1 MTTTAPTGAGAPTS
15 ASPPST
21 SLPDRPP
28 LRDRLPFR
36 DKSAAGRSNG
46 LLFVLP
52 FLVLFGLFLVWPVF
66 HGLWMS
72 LTDSSLA
79 LRDTSFVGFAN
90 YAEAFGD
97 PDVWRSL
104 GNTVF
109 FTLISCVPLVLGSLA
124 MALLVHS
131 GLAGQ
136 WVWRLA
142 FFAPYLLP
150 VTVVTAIWLWLYQ
163 PDVGFGNQLL
173 GALGMEPVG
182 WLSDESVAMWSVA
195 ALTVWWTVGF
205 NFLLY
210 LAALQSLP
218 EALDEAAA
226 IDGAGAWRRLWS
238 ITLPQLRRTTVMVA
252 MLQVL
257 ASLKVFD
264 QIYILTKGGPNGS
277 TRPILEYVYDVGF
290 SGYRLG
296 YASAVSYVFFA
307 LVIVISVAQLR
318 FFRQED

>member
-1 MTTTAPTGAGAPTS
+1 MTTTAPTAPTGG
-15 ASPPST
+15 AAPTGTPPST
-21 SLPDRPP
+21 TPRG
-28 LRDRLPFR
+28 RGPFR
-36 DKSAAGRSNG
+36 KKGTAGGSSG

-52 FLVLFGLFLVWPVF
+52 FLVFFGLFLVWPVA

-79 LRDTSFVGFAN
+79 LRDTAFVGFAN

-97 PDVWRSL
+97 PDVWSSL

-109 FTLISCVPLVLGSLA
+109 FTLITCVPLVLLALA

-136 WVWRLA
+136 WAWRLA

-150 VTVVTAIWLWLYQ
+150 VTVVTLIWAWLYQ
-163 PDVGFGNQLL
+163 PELGFGNQLL
-173 GALGMEPVG
+173 AALGMEPVG
-182 WLSDESVAMWSVA
+182 WLSDESVAMWSIA
-195 ALTVWWTVGF
+195 ALTVWWTIGF

-218 EALDEAAA
+218 EALDEAAVL
-226 IDGAGAWRRLWS
+226 DGAGAWRRLWS
-238 ITLPQLRRTTVMVA
+238 ITLPQLRHTTVLVA

-264 QIYILTKGGPNGS
+264 QIYILTKGGPNGT

-290 SGYRLG
+290 TGYRLG

-307 LVIVISVAQLR
+307 LVIVISIAQLR
-318 FFRQED
+318 FFRTED

>member
-1 MTTTAPTGAGAPTS
+1 MTTTAPAGAP
-15 ASPPST
+15 APPHPHPSET
-21 SLPDRPP
+21 PPAPRRRLSL
-28 LRDRLPFR
+28 
-36 DKSAAGRSNG
+36 SGG
-46 LLFVLP
+46 GGLFVLP
-52 FLVLFGLFLVWPVF
+52 FMVFFGLFLVWPVVQ
-66 HGLWMS
+66 GLWMS
-72 LTDSSLA
+72 LTDDSLS
-79 LRDTSFVGFAN
+79 LRDTEFVGFAN

-97 PDVWRSL
+97 PDVWSSL

-109 FTLISCVPLVLGSLA
+109 FTVISCVPLVLMALA

-131 GLAGQ
+131 GLVGQ

-142 FFAPYLLP
+142 YFAPYLLP
-150 VTVVTAIWLWLYQ
+150 VTVVTLIWTWLYQ
-163 PDVGFGNQLL
+163 PDIGIGNQLL
-173 GALGMEPVG
+173 TSLGMEPVG

-218 EALDEAAA
+218 VTYDEAAA
-226 IDGAGAWRRLWS
+226 LDGAGAWRRLWS
-238 ITLPQLRRTTVMVA
+238 VTLPQLRHTTVLVA

-290 SGYRLG
+290 TGYRLG

-307 LVIVISVAQLR
+307 IVIVISVVQLR
-318 FFRQED
+318 FFRQEG

>member
-1 MTTTAPTGAGAPTS
+1 MTTTAPDGATAPPQPHPSAPPPVPRRRLSLSGTGG
-15 ASPPST
+15 
-21 SLPDRPP
+21 
-28 LRDRLPFR
+28 
-36 DKSAAGRSNG
+36 
-46 LLFVLP
+46 LFVLP
-52 FLVLFGLFLVWPVF
+52 FLVFFGLFLVWPVVQ
-66 HGLWMS
+66 GLWMS
-72 LTDSSLA
+72 LTDASLS
-79 LRDTSFVGFAN
+79 LRGTEFVGFAN

-97 PDVWRSL
+97 PDVWSSL

-109 FTLISCVPLVLGSLA
+109 FTVISCVPLVLVALA

-142 FFAPYLLP
+142 YFAPYLLP
-150 VTVVTAIWLWLYQ
+150 VTVVTLIWTWLYQ
-163 PDVGFGNQLL
+163 PDIGLGNQLL
-173 GALGMEPVG
+173 TSLGLEPVG

-218 EALDEAAA
+218 VTYDEAAA
-226 IDGAGAWRRLWS
+226 LDGAGAWRRLWS
-238 ITLPQLRRTTVMVA
+238 VTLPQLRHTTVLVA
-252 MLQVL
+252 ILQML

-290 SGYRLG
+290 TGYRLG

-307 LVIVISVAQLR
+307 IVIVISVVQLR
-318 FFRQED
+318 FFRQEG

>member
-1 MTTTAPTGAGAPTS
+1 MTTTAPAGAS
-15 ASPPST
+15 APPQ
-21 SLPDRPP
+21 PEP
-28 LRDRLPFR
+28 
-36 DKSAAGRSNG
+36 SAAPPAPHRRRSLTG
-46 LLFVLP
+46 GGGLFVLP
-52 FLVLFGLFLVWPVF
+52 FLAFFVLFLVWPVVQ
-66 HGLWMS
+66 GLWMS
-72 LTDSSLA
+72 LTDASLA
-79 LRDTSFVGFAN
+79 LRDTEFVGLAN

-97 PDVWRSL
+97 PDVWSSL

-109 FTLISCVPLVLGSLA
+109 FTVISCVPLVLVALA

-142 FFAPYLLP
+142 YFAPYLLP
-150 VTVVTAIWLWLYQ
+150 VTVVTLVWTWLYQ
-163 PDVGFGNQLL
+163 PDIGLGNQLL
-173 GALGMEPVG
+173 TSLGLEPVG

-218 EALDEAAA
+218 VTYDEAAA
-226 IDGAGAWRRLWS
+226 LDGAGAWRRLWS
-238 ITLPQLRRTTVMVA
+238 VTLPQLRHTTVLVA

-290 SGYRLG
+290 TGYRLG
-296 YASAVSYVFFA
+296 YASAISYVFFA
-307 LVIVISVAQLR
+307 LVIVISVVQLR
-318 FFRQED
+318 FFRQEG

>member
-1 MTTTAPTGAGAPTS
+1 MTTTAPAGAAAPPQ
-15 ASPPST
+15 PPSAKPAAPGRRR
-21 SLPDRPP
+21 SLTR
-28 LRDRLPFR
+28 
-36 DKSAAGRSNG
+36 GG
-46 LLFVLP
+46 GLFVLP
-52 FLVLFGLFLVWPVF
+52 FLVVFALFLVWPVVQ
-66 HGLWMS
+66 GLWMS
-72 LTDSSLA
+72 LTDASLS
-79 LRDTSFVGFAN
+79 LRGTEFVGFAN
-90 YAEAFGD
+90 YTEAFGD
-97 PDVWRSL
+97 PDVWSSL
-104 GNTVF
+104 GNTAF
-109 FTLISCVPLVLGSLA
+109 FTLISCVPLVLVALG

-142 FFAPYLLP
+142 YFAPYLLP
-150 VTVVTAIWLWLYQ
+150 VTVVTLIWTWLYQ
-163 PDVGFGNQLL
+163 PDIGLGNQLL
-173 GALGMEPVG
+173 TSLGMEPVG

-218 EALDEAAA
+218 VTYDEAAA
-226 IDGAGAWRRLWS
+226 LDGAGAWRRLWS
-238 ITLPQLRRTTVMVA
+238 VTLPQLRHTTVLVA

-290 SGYRLG
+290 TGYRLG
-296 YASAVSYVFFA
+296 YASAVSYIFFA
-307 LVIVISVAQLR
+307 IVIVVSVLQLR
-318 FFRQED
+318 FFRQEG

>member
-1 MTTTAPTGAGAPTS
+1 MTTTAPDGATAPPQPHPS
-15 ASPPST
+15 APPPVPRRRL
-21 SLPDRPP
+21 SL
-28 LRDRLPFR
+28 
-36 DKSAAGRSNG
+36 SGNG
-46 LLFVLP
+46 GLFVLP
-52 FLVLFGLFLVWPVF
+52 FLVFFGLFLVWPVVQ
-66 HGLWMS
+66 GLWMS
-72 LTDSSLA
+72 LTDASLS
-79 LRDTSFVGFAN
+79 LRGTEFVGFAN

-97 PDVWRSL
+97 PDVWSSL

-109 FTLISCVPLVLGSLA
+109 FTVISCVPLVLVALA

-142 FFAPYLLP
+142 YFAPYLLP
-150 VTVVTAIWLWLYQ
+150 VTVVTLIWTWLYQ
-163 PDVGFGNQLL
+163 PDIGLGNQLL
-173 GALGMEPVG
+173 TSLGLEPVG

-218 EALDEAAA
+218 VTYDEAAA
-226 IDGAGAWRRLWS
+226 LDGAGAWRRLWS
-238 ITLPQLRRTTVMVA
+238 VTLPQLRHTTVLVA
-252 MLQVL
+252 ILQML

-290 SGYRLG
+290 TGYRLG

-307 LVIVISVAQLR
+307 IVVVISVVQLR
-318 FFRQED
+318 FFRQEG